1 MQTKRYIKQNTW
13 VKIKLKF
20 FNPKPSL
27 LRITKNI
34 NNLVLIS
41 VIILVTGKIKH
52 LSIMNSLNRHAEAII
67 SSLQDY
73 INDRGFRA
81 LIHFE
86 LEGCYQK
93 PLGKQINYK
102 QVNEKLCALGID
114 GEVVAEYWSN
124 QWEYVSLFNGQSP
137 LKEAHNL
144 NRAICL
150 LPKFFAAQGVTKTLI
165 KPVIWSGDSGKL
177 AFGCENIFSGDNRA
191 VHIPNAVQINV
202 SVQDLK
208 GNNLLIYG
216 DFAEN
221 LQRQFLRTSLA
232 CCLIYLP
239 EEEAFERLALK
250 SKYGLAEELCS
261 PVDISG
267 GHQGSIALY
276 RDIGKH
282 NQKMGVEPLLYDDKN
297 NVLVSEENWHKT
309 ARIEHRLGA
318 SSEHY
323 NPYLNVIYALL
334 NVIDTID
341 EIKDEEQIQSDYYG
355 LLPSS
360 LHDSDN
366 KVGAITLFANNDWFS
381 RSIDRVL
388 GATKFYGEIAI
399 EQSAGQQL
407 QQHYLKQFQRPNIII

>member
-1 MQTKRYIKQNTW
+1 MK
-13 VKIKLKF
+13 
-20 FNPKPSL
+20 
-27 LRITKNI
+27 
-34 NNLVLIS
+34 
-41 VIILVTGKIKH
+41 
-52 LSIMNSLNRHAEAII
+52 SLNRLAEAVI
-67 SSLQDY
+67 SSLEDY
-73 INDRGFRA
+73 INQRGFRA

-93 PLGKQINYK
+93 PSSIHVDYKKIN
-102 QVNEKLCALGID
+102 ETLLALGID

-144 NRAICL
+144 KRAIYL
-150 LPKFFAAQGVTKTLI
+150 LPKLFAVQGVTKTLI
-165 KPVIWSGDSGKL
+165 KPVVWAGDNGKL
-177 AFGCENIFSGDNRA
+177 AAGCENIFSGDNRA

-202 SVQDLK
+202 SVQNLSGD
-208 GNNLLIYG
+208 NLLVSG
-216 DFAEN
+216 DFAEC
-221 LQRQFLRTSLA
+221 LQQSLLQTSLA

-267 GHQGSIALY
+267 GHQGSVALY

-282 NQKMGVEPLLYDDKN
+282 NQKMGLEPLIYDDKS
-297 NVLVSEENWHKT
+297 NVIVSHENWHKT

-341 EIKDEEQIQSDYYG
+341 DIKLAGKKTQREQYG
-355 LLPSS
+355 QLPNS
-360 LHDSDN
+360 LYDQAN
-366 KVGAITLFANNDWFS
+366 NLGAITLFSSSDWFS
-381 RSIDRVL
+381 QGIDKVLSVSSIESEKTTGL
-388 GATKFYGEIAI
+388 SI
-399 EQSAGQQL
+399 GQL
-407 QQHYLKQFQRPNIII
+407 IQQDYLKQFQRPSIII

>member
-1 MQTKRYIKQNTW
+1 
-13 VKIKLKF
+13 
-20 FNPKPSL
+20 
-27 LRITKNI
+27 
-34 NNLVLIS
+34 
-41 VIILVTGKIKH
+41 
-52 LSIMNSLNRHAEAII
+52 MNSLNRRAEAII

-93 PLGKQINYK
+93 PAGKQINYK

-144 NRAICL
+144 NRAIYL
-150 LPKFFAAQGVTKTLI
+150 LPKLFAAQGVTKTLI
-165 KPVIWSGDSGKL
+165 KPVVWTGDSGKL
-177 AFGCENIFSGDNRA
+177 AFGCENIFSGDKRA

-208 GNNLLIYG
+208 GNNLLVFG
-216 DFAEN
+216 DFAQN
-221 LQRQFLRTSLA
+221 LQQQFLRTSLA

-282 NQKMGVEPLLYDDKN
+282 NQKMGLEPLLYDDQN
-297 NVLVSEENWHKT
+297 NVLISEENWHKT

-341 EIKDEEQIQSDYYG
+341 EIKNEEQMQSGYYG

-366 KVGAITLFANNDWFS
+366 NVGAITLFANNDWFS

-388 GATKFYGEIAI
+388 SATNFYGEIAI

-407 QQHYLKQFQRPNIII
+407 QQDYLKQFQRPNIII

>member
-1 MQTKRYIKQNTW
+1 
-13 VKIKLKF
+13 
-20 FNPKPSL
+20 
-27 LRITKNI
+27 
-34 NNLVLIS
+34 
-41 VIILVTGKIKH
+41 
-52 LSIMNSLNRHAEAII
+52 MNSLNTRTEAII

-81 LIHFE
+81 LVHFE

-93 PLGKQINYK
+93 PFNKQINYK
-102 QVNEKLCALGID
+102 QVNEQLRSFGID

-137 LKEAHNL
+137 LKEAQNL
-144 NRAICL
+144 HRAIYL
-150 LPKFFAAQGVTKTLI
+150 LPKLFAAQGVTKTLI
-165 KPVIWSGDSGKL
+165 KPVVWAGDSGKL

-202 SVQDLK
+202 SVQDSTGK
-208 GNNLLIYG
+208 NLLVSG
-216 DFAEN
+216 DFGEC
-221 LQRQFLRTSLA
+221 LQQQFLRTSLA

-297 NVLVSEENWHKT
+297 NVLVSQENWHKT

-318 SSEHY
+318 SSEQY
-323 NPYLNVIYALL
+323 NPFLNVIYALL
-334 NVIDTID
+334 NVIEVID
-341 EIKDEEQIQSDYYG
+341 EIKGEERVQVLSENYG

-360 LHDSDN
+360 LHDNDN
-366 KVGAITLFANNDWFS
+366 DAGAITLFANDNWFS
-381 RSIDRVL
+381 KSIDKVL
-388 GATKFYGEIAI
+388 SATKSHGEIAM
-399 EQSAGQQL
+399 ELSAGQRL
-407 QQHYLKQFQRPNIII
+407 QQDYLKQFQRPSIVV